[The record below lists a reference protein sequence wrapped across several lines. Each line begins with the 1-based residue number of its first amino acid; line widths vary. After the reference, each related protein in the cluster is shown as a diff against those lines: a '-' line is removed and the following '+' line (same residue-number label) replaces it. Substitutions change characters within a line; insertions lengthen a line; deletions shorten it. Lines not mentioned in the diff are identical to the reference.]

1 MPVPQFATGA
11 VFDWCAAAVG
21 RYRFGLV
28 AANADHV
35 GIGPADSA
43 HRDII
48 GSYQPQPIAAHML
61 IQHARA
67 SKRTSQT
74 SYPQLARQQ
83 LPIRFV
89 ICDYFSID
97 SFRQEQLVRG
107 LVPLGRDRPVLC
119 TCTPTSENRSTAN
132 PATDLEPLSS
142 KFAYDAQAYRT
153 LPLHEQRWIRA
164 VATGNSMRK
173 AALAGRS
180 AARIHGMWV
189 IGPPGRQEEPVEVMA
204 VGGKPPSTSQWPAG
218 CLYIRQRPRTASIV
232 NFTTL
237 RATDPLSA
245 AFEIA
250 LRHGLREGLVA
261 MDWILS
267 PTTHP
272 AMW

>member
-1 MPVPQFATGA
+1 M
-11 VFDWCAAAVG
+11 
-21 RYRFGLV
+21 
-28 AANADHV
+28 
-35 GIGPADSA
+35 
-43 HRDII
+43 
-48 GSYQPQPIAAHML
+48 
-61 IQHARA
+61 
-67 SKRTSQT
+67 
-74 SYPQLARQQ
+74 
-83 LPIRFV
+83 
-89 ICDYFSID
+89 
-97 SFRQEQLVRG
+97 
-107 LVPLGRDRPVLC
+107 
-119 TCTPTSENRSTAN
+119 
-132 PATDLEPLSS
+132 
-142 KFAYDAQAYRT
+142 
-153 LPLHEQRWIRA
+153 
-164 VATGNSMRK
+164 ATGNSMRK

-204 VGGKPPSTSQWPAG
+204 VGGKLPSTSQWPAG